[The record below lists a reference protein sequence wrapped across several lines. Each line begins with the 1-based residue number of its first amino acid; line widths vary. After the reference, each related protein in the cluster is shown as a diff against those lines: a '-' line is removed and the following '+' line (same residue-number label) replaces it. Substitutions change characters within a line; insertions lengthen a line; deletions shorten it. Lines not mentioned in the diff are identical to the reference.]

1 MRHILVPTDF
11 NVSSFDCFPNIC
23 RQLDQEELSF
33 VFVHVFKLSD
43 SITDLLMLSRRSR
56 EFEQVSEAFYERGR
70 VIRAAYP
77 QIKSIRI
84 EFLYGATLNMFRDF
98 LEVNTI
104 DSVLEPE
111 SCILGKIN
119 KQSIDPLVLIQ
130 KSGLPVLQVRKDA
143 KLQEEVVTSA
153 YAEKELMEA

>member
-1 MRHILVPTDF
+1 MRNILVPTDF
-11 NVSSFDCFPNIC
+11 NVSSFDCFPKIC
-23 RQLDQEELSF
+23 NQLDQEEISF

-56 EFEQVSEAFYERGR
+56 DFEQISDDFFAGATA
-70 VIRAAYP
+70 IKKAYP
-77 QIKSIRI
+77 QIKSIKI

-143 KLQEEVVTSA
+143 KLQEEVVTPA